1 MNNNRLS
8 TNLNRLNL
16 DPNTLSELDQL
27 IKSAPL
33 IEIDHEGRAM
43 IISQKK
49 YIRSIYIIKQK
60 CLDGSFLLMGYLVLI
75 F

>member
-16 DPNTLSELDQL
+16 DPNTLSELYLL

-33 IEIDHEGRAM
+33 IKIDQEGRAM
-43 IISQKK
+43 IISHKNT
-49 YIRSIYIIKQK
+49 
-60 CLDGSFLLMGYLVLI
+60 
-75 F
+75 